1 MHIFNKGQSTLDY
14 ESSCEEYSPSNL
26 LNEQSIKDRLRSNTE
41 LSSQIQNLYV
51 LYGNRSI
58 LAVVATSAATHSIND
73 LANALIATLGVPLQR
88 RPLPYTPAS
97 STTSATSSG
106 NRSLLSY
113 DNVDAVTS
121 SLVLV
126 SELSDRQLSLV
137 AADKSE
143 ALKIIESK
151 TGLRLKKIKKSFY
164 FSGLLFQF
172 VLLNA
177 IIADRMRQLA
187 IDAAL
192 LAEKV
197 KKENCAAGKK
207 RSLF

>member
-1 MHIFNKGQSTLDY
+1 M
-14 ESSCEEYSPSNL
+14 SC
-26 LNEQSIKDRLRSNTE
+26 
-41 LSSQIQNLYV
+41 
-51 LYGNRSI
+51 
-58 LAVVATSAATHSIND
+58 
-73 LANALIATLGVPLQR
+73 
-88 RPLPYTPAS
+88 
-97 STTSATSSG
+97 
-106 NRSLLSY
+106 
-113 DNVDAVTS
+113 DNVEAVTS

-126 SELSDRQLSLV
+126 SELSDRQLALV

-143 ALKIIESK
+143 ALKIIEAK

-207 RSLF
+207 TLTFYMILIQKRIN